1 MMKTL
6 NISLKQ
12 IDEKEKASNKYV
24 DRLINLMH
32 LYDISIKQVSD
43 ILDKE
48 FNDNM
53 GSEYQEHYFKKLT
66 KRHHVKKNT
75 VIPYANVFIDIV
87 QKMKNELEYKTPKGI
102 KEYLL
107 SISSFLDTEV
117 ITSNDK
123 YEEFQE
129 RVYKALQEWDGTK
142 FEKAEPLHMA
152 YNKAEKILKENGIIF
167 EFGLHIGDIP
177 RDENEKLNLYT
188 DNLKSDEIYRI
199 VEKKFLELDL
209 SICYLLVHNWNDFKR
224 ILQDEIKVELLS
236 LLIAEPVDTLNS
248 IITEL
253 KESKVP
259 NKEIIDNAIEYAY
272 ILNLFYQ
279 IPFNISSSHES
290 LWKLFKKELE
300 LSSDII
306 VENFY
311 NYFDSIIKVDWSIMK
326 FLFIYLC
333 TNCDYAISEEDEL
346 IIIMPQ

>member
-12 IDEKEKASNKYV
+12 IDKKEKTSNKYV

-32 LYDISIKQVSD
+32 LYDISIKQVTD
-43 ILDKE
+43 TLDKK

-53 GSEYQEHYFKKLT
+53 GAEYQEHYFKKLT
-66 KRHHVKKNT
+66 KRHHVRKNT

-87 QKMKNELEYKTPKGI
+87 QKMKDELENKPPKEI

-117 ITSNDK
+117 ITSNDR

-129 RVYKALQEWDGTK
+129 RVFMALQEWDGTK
-142 FEKAEPLHMA
+142 FEISEPLHMA
-152 YNKAEKILKENGIIF
+152 YDKAEKILKENGIIF
-167 EFGLHIGDIP
+167 EFDLHTGYIP
-177 RDENEKLNLYT
+177 RDEQEKLNLYT
-188 DNLKSDEIYRI
+188 DILKSDEIYRI
-199 VEKKFLELDL
+199 IEKKFLELDL
-209 SICYLLVHNWNDFKR
+209 SVCYLLVHNWNDFKR
-224 ILQDEIKVELLS
+224 LLQDETKVELLS
-236 LLIAEPVDTLNS
+236 LLVAEPVDTLNS
-248 IITEL
+248 IRTEL
-253 KESKVP
+253 KESKAP
-259 NKEIIDNAIEYAY
+259 NKDIIDNAIEYAY
-272 ILNLFYQ
+272 ILDIFNQ
-279 IPFNISSSHES
+279 IPLNISASHES

-311 NYFDSIIKVDWSIMK
+311 NYFDGITKVNSSIME

-333 TNCDYAISEEDEL
+333 INCDYAISEEDEL
-346 IIIMPQ
+346 IIIMP